1 VSQRDANGR
10 MDSRRNGRDWPDVV
24 GRDNVGV
31 VASALVVVFGAKFF
45 RDKLHDRQMHPGGIG
60 GFQGGDR

>member
-1 VSQRDANGR
+1 